1 MLQSRAFT
9 PAFRFFAGLAVFALV
24 AAFVVGFSSAA
35 QDPIDRVLGP
45 LTLGWKG
52 GIGNHLGYIFFVGL
66 FGLSAGLAG
75 ILVAF
80 RDADPEAEAQVV
92 HTESV
97 PLTRAPVGP
106 NFMPALAAFAFVVM
120 LVGLATRTPLYA
132 TVGLVVA
139 IIAGFVWTLR
149 TWAERATGD
158 ETANTELY
166 HRLIDPLRT
175 PVIAVLS
182 IGVVAIGLSRVL
194 LAVSK
199 TNSVIVFGVIAAL
212 FFIVAT
218 VLAIRPSSARSV
230 TTVLV
235 ILGAIAVIVAG
246 VLGAVHGERKF
257 EEHTTEEHTT
267 AEGEALTST
276 APASGGSIAVS
287 AVLPGALQ
295 A

>member
-9 PAFRFFAGLAVFALV
+9 PAFRFLAGLAVFALA
-24 AAFVVGFSSAA
+24 AAFVVGVSSAV
-35 QDPIDRVLGP
+35 QNPIDRVLGP

-92 HTESV
+92 HTDTV
-97 PLTRAPVGP
+97 PVTRPPVGA
-106 NFMPALAAFAFVVM
+106 NFMPALAAFGFVVM
-120 LVGLATRTPLYA
+120 LIGLATRTPVYA
-132 TVGLVVA
+132 TVGLVIVLVS
-139 IIAGFVWTLR
+139 GFVWTLR

-158 ETANTELY
+158 DTANTELY
-166 HRLIDPLRT
+166 HRFIDPLRT
-175 PVIAVLS
+175 PVLALLS
-182 IGVVAIGLSRVL
+182 VAVVAIGLSRVL

-199 TNSVIVFGVIAAL
+199 SNSVIIFGLVAAL

-235 ILGAIAVIVAG
+235 VLGALAVIVAG
-246 VLGAVHGERKF
+246 VLGAVHGERDF
-257 EEHTTEEHTT
+257 EEHNTGTEGH
-267 AEGEALTST
+267 ALELDGPVGISSVT
-276 APASGGSIAVS
+276 VS
-287 AVLPGALQ
+287 AALPGAFQ

>member
-1 MLQSRAFT
+1 MLQSRVFT

-24 AAFVVGFSSAA
+24 AAFVVGFSSAV
-35 QDPIDRVLGP
+35 QSPIDRVLGP

-52 GIGNHLGYIFFVGL
+52 GVGNHLGYIFFVGL

-80 RDADPEAEAQVV
+80 RDADAEAEAQVV

-106 NFMPALAAFAFVVM
+106 NFMPALAAFGFVLM
-120 LVGLATRTPLYA
+120 LVGLATQTPLYA

-139 IIAGFVWTLR
+139 LVAGFVWTLR

-158 ETANTELY
+158 DGANAELY
-166 HRLIDPLRT
+166 HRFIDPLRT
-175 PVIAVLS
+175 PVIAILS
-182 IGVVAIGLSRVL
+182 IAVVAIGLSRVL

-199 TNSVIVFGVIAAL
+199 TSSVLVFGVVAAV
-212 FFIVAT
+212 FFIVAA
-218 VLAIRPSSARSV
+218 VLALRPSSARSV

-235 ILGAIAVIVAG
+235 IIGAIAVIIAG
-246 VLGAVHGERKF
+246 VLGAVSGERKF
-257 EEHTTEEHTT
+257 EEHSTEQGALPAATT
-267 AEGEALTST
+267 ASVIVTSGVQQ
-276 APASGGSIAVS
+276 S
-287 AVLPGALQ
+287 
-295 A
+295 

>member
-9 PAFRFFAGLAVFALV
+9 PAFRFFAGLAVFALA
-24 AAFVVGFSSAA
+24 AAFVVGVSSTV

-52 GIGNHLGYIFFVGL
+52 GIGNHLGSIFFVGL

-92 HTESV
+92 HTDTV
-97 PLTRAPVGP
+97 PVTRAPVGA
-106 NFMPALAAFAFVVM
+106 NFMPALAAFGFVVM
-120 LVGLATRTPLYA
+120 LIGLATRTPVYA
-132 TVGLVVA
+132 TVGLILIVV
-139 IIAGFVWTLR
+139 AGFVWTLR

-158 ETANTELY
+158 DSVNTELY
-166 HRLIDPLRT
+166 HRFIDPLRT
-175 PVIAVLS
+175 PVLALLS
-182 IGVVAIGLSRVL
+182 VAVVAIGLSRVL

-199 TNSVIVFGVIAAL
+199 TNSTLIFGIVAAV

-218 VLAIRPSSARSV
+218 ALALRPSSARSI
-230 TTVLV
+230 TTLLV
-235 ILGAIAVIVAG
+235 VLGAIAVIVAG
-246 VLGAVHGERKF
+246 VLGAVQGERDF
-257 EEHTTEEHTT
+257 EEHHS
-267 AEGEALTST
+267 EGEPHALIQI
-276 APASGGSIAVS
+276 APTGDASNGFSV
-287 AVLPGALQ
+287 VLPGALQ

>member
-24 AAFVVGFSSAA
+24 AAFVVGVSSGV

-80 RDADPEAEAQVV
+80 RDADPEAEAEIV
-92 HTESV
+92 HTAAV
-97 PLTRAPVGP
+97 PVTRAPVGA

-120 LVGLATRTPLYA
+120 LVGLATRTPAYA
-132 TVGLVVA
+132 TAGLVVA
-139 IIAGFVWTLR
+139 IVAGFVWTLR

-158 ETANTELY
+158 DTANTELY
-166 HRLIDPLRT
+166 HRLMDPLRT
-175 PVIAVLS
+175 PVIALLS
-182 IGVVAIGLSRVL
+182 IAVVAIGLSRVL

-199 TNSVIVFGVIAAL
+199 SNSVIIFGVVATL
-212 FFIVAT
+212 FFVVAT

-235 ILGAIAVIVAG
+235 VLGAIAVIVAG
-246 VLGAVHGERKF
+246 VLGAVSGERKF
-257 EEHTTEEHTT
+257 EEHQP
-267 AEGEALTST
+267 EGEHA
-276 APASGGSIAVS
+276 IAVS
-287 AVLPGALQ
+287 APAAFSIVLPGAVQ

>member
-1 MLQSRAFT
+1 MLQSRVFT

-24 AAFVVGFSSAA
+24 AAFVLGFSSAV
-35 QDPIDRVLGP
+35 QSPVDRVLGP

-52 GIGNHLGYIFFVGL
+52 GVGNHLGYIFFVGL

-80 RDADPEAEAQVV
+80 RDADAEAEAQVV

-97 PLTRAPVGP
+97 PLTRAPVGL
-106 NFMPALAAFAFVVM
+106 NFMPALAAFGFVLM

-139 IIAGFVWTLR
+139 LIAGFVWTLR

-158 ETANTELY
+158 DAANAELY
-166 HRLIDPLRT
+166 HRFIDPLRT
-175 PVIAVLS
+175 PVIAILS
-182 IGVVAIGLSRVL
+182 IAVVAIGLSRVL

-199 TNSVIVFGVIAAL
+199 TNSVIVFGLVAAL

-218 VLAIRPSSARSV
+218 LLALRPSSARSI

-235 ILGAIAVIVAG
+235 VIGALAVILAG
-246 VLGAVHGERKF
+246 VLGAVSGEREF
-257 EEHTTEEHTT
+257 EEHNSEHSTTEE
-267 AEGEALTST
+267 
-276 APASGGSIAVS
+276 APMGSASAGS
-287 AVLPGALQ
+287 AVIITGVQQ

>member
-1 MLQSRAFT
+1 MLQSRVFT

-24 AAFVVGFSSAA
+24 AAFVLGFSSAV
-35 QDPIDRVLGP
+35 QSPVDRVLGP

-52 GIGNHLGYIFFVGL
+52 GVGNHLGYIFFVGL

-80 RDADPEAEAQVV
+80 RDADAEAEAQVV

-97 PLTRAPVGP
+97 PLTRAPVGL
-106 NFMPALAAFAFVVM
+106 NFMPALAAFGFVLM

-139 IIAGFVWTLR
+139 LIAGFVWTLR

-158 ETANTELY
+158 DAANAELY
-166 HRLIDPLRT
+166 HRFIDPLRT
-175 PVIAVLS
+175 PVIAILS
-182 IGVVAIGLSRVL
+182 IAVVAIGLSRVL

-199 TNSVIVFGVIAAL
+199 TNSVIVFGLVAAL

-218 VLAIRPSSARSV
+218 LLALRPSSARSI

-235 ILGAIAVIVAG
+235 VIGALAVILAG
-246 VLGAVHGERKF
+246 VLGAVSGEREF
-257 EEHTTEEHTT
+257 EEHNSEHSTTEE
-267 AEGEALTST
+267 
-276 APASGGSIAVS
+276 APMGSASAGSAIVITG
-287 AVLPGALQ
+287 VQQ

>member
-24 AAFVVGFSSAA
+24 AAFVVGFSSAV
-35 QDPIDRVLGP
+35 QSPIDRVLGP

-52 GIGNHLGYIFFVGL
+52 GVGNHLGYIFFVGL

-175 PVIAVLS
+175 PVIALLS

-246 VLGAVHGERKF
+246 VLGAVHGEREF
-257 EEHTTEEHTT
+257 EEHTTEE
-267 AEGEALTST
+267 GQALTST
-276 APASGGSIAVS
+276 APAGGSSNIVS
-287 AVLPGALQ
+287 VVLPGALQ

>member
-24 AAFVVGFSSAA
+24 FALVVGFSSEV
-35 QDPIDRVLGP
+35 QSPVDRILGP

-52 GIGNHLGYIFFVGL
+52 GVGNHLAYIFFVGL

-80 RDADPEAEAQVV
+80 RDADPEAEAEVV

-106 NFMPALAAFAFVVM
+106 NFMPALAAFGFVMM

-132 TVGLVVA
+132 TSGLVVLLV
-139 IIAGFVWTLR
+139 AGFVWTLR

-158 ETANTELY
+158 NAANAELY
-166 HRLIDPLRT
+166 HRFIDPLRT
-175 PVIAVLS
+175 PVLALLS
-182 IGVVAIGLSRVL
+182 VAVVAIGLSRVL

-199 TNSVIVFGVIAAL
+199 TNSVLVFGL
-212 FFIVAT
+212 VAT
-218 VLAIRPSSARSV
+218 LVFVVAAVLALRPDSARSV
-230 TTVLV
+230 TTGLV
-235 ILGAIAVIVAG
+235 IVGAIAIVIAG
-246 VLGAVHGERKF
+246 VLGAVSGEREIEKHHS
-257 EEHTTEEHTT
+257 EEHSVD
-267 AEGEALTST
+267 EAPMGGAL
-276 APASGGSIAVS
+276 SGSFVVI
-287 AVLPGALQ
+287 PGAQ
-295 A
+295 QS

>member
-1 MLQSRAFT
+1 MLQSRVFT
-9 PAFRFFAGLAVFALV
+9 PAFRFLAGLAVFALA
-24 AAFVVGFSSAA
+24 AAFIVGVSSAV

-92 HTESV
+92 HTASV
-97 PLTRAPVGP
+97 PLTRPPVGA
-106 NFMPALAAFAFVVM
+106 NFMPALGAFGFVLM
-120 LVGLATRTPLYA
+120 LVGLATRTPVYA
-132 TVGLVVA
+132 TSGLVVA
-139 IIAGFVWTLR
+139 IVAGFVWTIR

-158 ETANTELY
+158 DTANSELY

-175 PVIAVLS
+175 PVIAVVS
-182 IGVVAIGLSRVL
+182 IAVVAIGLSRVL

-199 TNSVIVFGVIAAL
+199 TNSVIVFGVAASL

-218 VLAIRPSSARSV
+218 ILALRPSSARSV

-235 ILGAIAVIVAG
+235 VIGALVVIVAG
-246 VLGAVHGERKF
+246 VLGAVSGERKI
-257 EEHTTEEHTT
+257 EEHNSEGHSVEEN
-267 AEGEALTST
+267 APMEGAYAGMVIS
-276 APASGGSIAVS
+276 
-287 AVLPGALQ
+287 LPGTLQ

>member
-1 MLQSRAFT
+1 MLQSRTFT
-9 PAFRFFAGLAVFALV
+9 PAFRFLAGLAVFALA
-24 AAFVVGFSSAA
+24 AAFIVGVSSSV
-35 QDPIDRVLGP
+35 QNPIDRVLGP

-92 HTESV
+92 HTDTV
-97 PLTRAPVGP
+97 PVTRPPVGA

-120 LVGLATRTPLYA
+120 LIGLATRTPVYA
-132 TVGLVVA
+132 TVGL
-139 IIAGFVWTLR
+139 IIVLVAGFVWTLR

-158 ETANTELY
+158 DTANTELY
-166 HRLIDPLRT
+166 HRFIDPLRT
-175 PVIAVLS
+175 PVLALLS
-182 IGVVAIGLSRVL
+182 VAVVAIGLSRVL

-199 TNSVIVFGVIAAL
+199 SNSVIIFGVVAAL

-235 ILGAIAVIVAG
+235 VLGAIAVIVAG
-246 VLGAVHGERKF
+246 VLGAVSGERKF
-257 EEHTTEEHTT
+257 EEHNTG
-267 AEGEALTST
+267 GESHALELNGPVATPS
-276 APASGGSIAVS
+276 ASVS
-287 AVLPGALQ
+287 AALPGALQ

>member
-24 AAFVVGFSSAA
+24 AAFVVGFSSAV

-92 HTESV
+92 HTASV

-132 TVGLVVA
+132 TVGLVVS

-175 PVIAVLS
+175 PVIALLS

-199 TNSVIVFGVIAAL
+199 SNSVIVFGVVAAL

-235 ILGAIAVIVAG
+235 ILGAIAVIIAG

-257 EEHTTEEHTT
+257 EEHNAEE
-267 AEGEALTST
+267 GQALQSN
-276 APASGGSIAVS
+276 APASGGSISVS

>member
-24 AAFVVGFSSAA
+24 AAFVVGFSSAV
-35 QDPIDRVLGP
+35 QSPVDRVLGP

-80 RDADPEAEAQVV
+80 RDADAEAEAQVV

-97 PLTRAPVGP
+97 PLTRAPVGL
-106 NFMPALAAFAFVVM
+106 NFMPALAAFGFVLM

-132 TVGLVVA
+132 TVGLVVLLV
-139 IIAGFVWTLR
+139 AGFVWTLR

-158 ETANTELY
+158 DAANAELY
-166 HRLIDPLRT
+166 HRFIDPLRT

-182 IGVVAIGLSRVL
+182 IAVVAIGLSRVL

-199 TNSVIVFGVIAAL
+199 SNSVIVFGVVAAV

-218 VLAIRPSSARSV
+218 VLALRPSSARSL
-230 TTVLV
+230 TTLLV
-235 ILGAIAVIVAG
+235 IIGAIAVIVAG
-246 VLGAVHGERKF
+246 VLGAVSGERKF
-257 EEHTTEEHTT
+257 EEHNSEHTS
-267 AEGEALTST
+267 E
-276 APASGGSIAVS
+276 
-287 AVLPGALQ
+287 GALPATAGSVVIITGVQQ

>member
-9 PAFRFFAGLAVFALV
+9 PAFRFLAGLAVFALA
-24 AAFVVGFSSAA
+24 AAFVVGVSSAV
-35 QDPIDRVLGP
+35 QSPIDRVLGP

-92 HTESV
+92 HTDTV
-97 PLTRAPVGP
+97 PVTRPPVGA
-106 NFMPALAAFAFVVM
+106 NFMPALSAFGFVVM
-120 LVGLATRTPLYA
+120 LIGLATRTPVYA
-132 TVGLVVA
+132 TVGLILLVV
-139 IIAGFVWTLR
+139 AGFVWTLR

-158 ETANTELY
+158 DTANTELY
-166 HRLIDPLRT
+166 HRFIDPLRT
-175 PVIAVLS
+175 PVLALLS
-182 IGVVAIGLSRVL
+182 VAVVAIGLSRVL

-199 TNSVIVFGVIAAL
+199 SNSVIIFGVVAAL

-235 ILGAIAVIVAG
+235 VLGAIAVIVAG
-246 VLGAVHGERKF
+246 VLGAVHGERQF
-257 EEHTTEEHTT
+257 EEHKT
-267 AEGEALTST
+267 EGEAHALELNG
-276 APASGGSIAVS
+276 PVGGASVTVS
-287 AVLPGALQ
+287 VVLPGALQ